1 MKAGKIKISQFKRNP
16 METFLSKIRKFA
28 TPKSAFITLALFIL
42 NAIILGRVDQPLS
55 NLANGEPKLDLRF
68 GYDLA
73 TVERLFDAYGEQ
85 GRELYIWDLLVD
97 TPFPVL
103 GGLATILFVLVAFHT
118 PLWQKVLVIAP
129 ITFIVTDLLENVL
142 FMFLLQSYPSLSSE
156 LVAVSSFVTQ
166 VKRSA
171 FYIIFAELVMGGI
184 IVIFVEAKRMISAK
198 A

>member
-1 MKAGKIKISQFKRNP
+1 
-16 METFLSKIRKFA
+16 METLLTKFRKFA
-28 TPKSAFITLALFIL
+28 NPKNAFIVLALFIL
-42 NAIILGRVDQPLS
+42 NAIILARFDQPLS

-85 GRELYIWDLLVD
+85 GRELYVWDLLVD

-103 GGLATILFVLVAFHT
+103 GGLATILFVLVAFHN

-142 FMFLLQSYPSLSSE
+142 FLFLLQSHPSLSSE
-156 LVAVSSFVTQ
+156 LVAFSSFVTQ

-171 FYIIFAELVMGGI
+171 FYIIFAELVISGI
-184 IVIFVEAKRMISAK
+184 IVIFVEAKRMISAR

>member
-1 MKAGKIKISQFKRNP
+1 

-28 TPKSAFITLALFIL
+28 TPKSAFIMLALFIL

-85 GRELYIWDLLVD
+85 GRELYVWDLLVD

-103 GGLATILFVLVAFHT
+103 GGLATILFVLVAFHN

-129 ITFIVTDLLENVL
+129 ITFVVTDLLENVL
-142 FMFLLQSYPSLSSE
+142 FMFLLRSYPSLSSE
-156 LVAVSSFVTQ
+156 LVAFSSFVTQ

-171 FYIIFAELVMGGI
+171 FYIIFAELVISGM
-184 IVIFVEAKRMISAK
+184 IVIFVEAKRMISVRD
-198 A
+198 